1 MHRVHWKLHNSVN
14 LIVTFTSKRFRVSP
28 KSYRGFTGDRDQD
41 SGEIFSEELTLL
53 EAVDISCAKQTN
65 LRKRKRQIP
74 RAKKNTVPLVF
85 QRGKKGKDASVT
97 LNGRAY
103 VSSFW
108 PLRLFGF
115 LPREAQT

>member
-53 EAVDISCAKQTN
+53 EAGDISCAKQTN
-65 LRKRKRQIP
+65 LWKRKQIP
-74 RAKKNTVPLVF
+74 RAKKIPFPLSSN
-85 QRGKKGKDASVT
+85 GEKKGKDASVT

-115 LPREAQT
+115 LSREAQT